1 MTKWDE
7 QFAPILAQG
16 REVREGQ
23 RTLGNAIIEAVEKG
37 GNLVAEASTGT
48 GKSLAALVPII
59 TEVLKAKAKNTSYRG
74 VISTET
80 LILQNQIFL
89 KDLPYLSTVYPGFTF
104 SKLMGRA
111 NYLCLENAKANVA
124 GNRSLDAIVEKLKT
138 RFDSLQDGERSDVER
153 VLGRKLANEEWDQ
166 ICGSMGFCSDNQC
179 GAEKCHAAKA
189 RKRAKTVDIVVV
201 NHAVLATD
209 LEMRMGATSEAA
221 EDGLLGSFEALVVDE
236 GHQLEPVLVSQW
248 TKELSMWELDRMSG
262 DVSVGIEKGQEAA
275 VNHSIGRVV
284 QTALDDIADV
294 LLNIQKFFTLLA
306 EREGVPWKGYSTAV
320 CMKYLS
326 GGSPQH
332 LIAAMNEYEQENPVR
347 LSSAELTLEEAIKYL
362 KGALEAAKEQK
373 IKGTTRKISKGHRAA
388 KDLLDIVRIL
398 SKAMETK
405 DGIISQYGIYGT
417 IVDGWERRNGEHG
430 MTLRMVPLDVSPKA
444 QYLWHTRT
452 NVLLSATLTDLTDG
466 SFRYA
471 RECVGFPN
479 SAKEVKVGT
488 PFELA
493 TQQLIYITPAREMPV
508 QEIKGAQ
515 FNLDEMVGLI
525 NASRG
530 RSLVLFTSRI
540 ELDWAVDELKQKQM
554 WGQFNYPILVQE
566 KDSDK
571 AALMDQFKSDNSS
584 VLLATK
590 SFFVGIDVPG
600 DSLSQVIL
608 AKFPLPR
615 YSVEC
620 RQQIQHWRS
629 RKFPRWYERESLTI
643 LQQAAG
649 RLIRSSDCRSV
660 VSILDYRASDAKS
673 SVYKTAKIGVDALG
687 SPVTID
693 INDVSNFFA
702 TA

>member
-7 QFAPILAQG
+7 QFAPVLAQG

-23 RTLGNAIIEAVEKG
+23 RILGNAIIEVVEKG
-37 GNLVAEASTGT
+37 GNLIAEASTGT

-59 TEVLKAKAKNTSYRG
+59 TKVLEAQKKQTSYRG
-74 VISTET
+74 VVSTET

-89 KDLPYLSTVYPGFTF
+89 KDLPFLTGLYPGFTF
-104 SKLMGRA
+104 AKLMGRS
-111 NYLCLENAKANVA
+111 NYLCLENAKLNKV
-124 GNRSLDAIVEKLKT
+124 GVKSLDTLVEKLKG
-138 RFDSLQDGERSDVER
+138 RWDSIGDGEQSDVER
-153 VLGRKLANEEWDQ
+153 VIGRKLLKEEWEK
-166 ICGSMGFCSDNQC
+166 ISGSATFCADNQC
-179 GAEKCHAAKA
+179 TAEKCHSAKA
-189 RKRAKTVDIVVV
+189 RKRAKTADIVVI

-209 LEMRMGATSEAA
+209 LEMRLGATTEAA

-248 TKELSMWELDRMSG
+248 TKELSMWELDKMSG
-262 DVSVGIEKGQEAA
+262 DVAVGIENGQQA
-275 VNHSIGRVV
+275 VSDHGIGRIT
-284 QTALDDIADV
+284 QTALDDIQEV

-306 EREGVPWKGYSTAV
+306 ERDGQEWKGHSAAV
-320 CMKYLS
+320 CMKY
-326 GGSPQH
+326 
-332 LIAAMNEYEQENPVR
+332 IAGNVTPNVVSAMNEYEQENPIR
-347 LSSAELTLEEAIKYL
+347 LANAETTLEKAITYL
-362 KGALEAAKEQK
+362 TKALVVAKDLK
-373 IKGTTRKISKGHRAA
+373 IKGVPRKISKGARAA

-417 IVDGWERRNGEHG
+417 IVDGWEKRNGEQG

-444 QYLWHTRT
+444 KYLWHTKS

-471 RECVGFPN
+471 KECVGFPA
-479 SAKEVKVGT
+479 AKEVKVST

-493 TQQLIYITPAREMPV
+493 TQQLIYITPASDTPV
-508 QEIKGAQ
+508 QELKGAQ
-515 FNLDEMVGLI
+515 FNLDEMVSLV

-530 RSLVLFTSRI
+530 RSLVLFTSRA
-540 ELDWAVDELKQKQM
+540 ELDWTVDELKLKQM
-554 WGQFNYPILVQE
+554 NGLFNYPILVQE

-571 AALMDQFKSDNSS
+571 AALMDQFKSDTSS

-600 DSLSQVIL
+600 ESLSQVIL

-620 RQQIQHWRS
+620 RQQISHWRK
-629 RKFPRWYERESLTI
+629 RNFPRWYERESLTI

-649 RLIRSSDCRSV
+649 RLIRSSDCRGV

-673 SVYKTAKIGVDALG
+673 SVYKTTKIGVDALG

-693 INDVSNFFA
+693 INAVANFFA
-702 TA
+702 PTV

>member
-23 RTLGNAIIEAVEKG
+23 RTLGNAIIEVIEKG

-59 TEVLKAKAKNTSYRG
+59 TKVLEAKNKKTSYRG

-89 KDLPYLSTVYPGFTF
+89 KDLPYLSTVYPGFTYA
-104 SKLMGRA
+104 KLMGRA
-111 NYLCLENAKANVA
+111 NYVCLEHAKSNVA
-124 GNRSLDAIVEKLKT
+124 GNRALDALVQKLKG
-138 RFDSLQDGERSDVER
+138 RYESIGDGERSDVDR
-153 VLGRKLANEEWDQ
+153 VLGRKVTNDEWEQ
-166 ICGSMGFCSDNQC
+166 ISGSMNFCADNQC
-179 GAEKCHAAKA
+179 VAEKCHSAKA
-189 RKRAKTVDIVVV
+189 RKRAKTADIVVV

-236 GHQLEPVLVSQW
+236 GHQLEPVLVAQW
-248 TKELSMWELDRMSG
+248 TKELTMWELNKMAG
-262 DVSVGIEKGQEAA
+262 DVAEGIEQGQGA
-275 VNHSIGRVV
+275 VSNASIGRIT
-284 QTALDDIADV
+284 QGALDDVSDA
-294 LLNIQKFFTLLA
+294 LLSIQKFFELLA
-306 EREGVPWKGYSTAV
+306 QREGVQWKGYSTAV

-347 LSSAELTLEEAIKYL
+347 LANAEKTLDSSIKYL
-362 KGALEAAKEQK
+362 ADALATAKEQQ
-373 IKGTTRKISKGHRAA
+373 IKGVSKKVSKGLRAA

-444 QYLWHTRT
+444 KYLWHTRS

-471 RECVGFPN
+471 RECVGFP
-479 SAKEVKVGT
+479 SAAKEVKVGT

-493 TQQLIYITPAREMPV
+493 TQQLIYITPAREVPV

-515 FNLDEMVGLI
+515 FNFAEMVSLI

-530 RSLVLFTSRI
+530 RTLVLFTSRI

-554 WGQFNYPILVQE
+554 WGEFNYPILVQE

-571 AALMDQFKSDNSS
+571 AELMERFKAENSS

-620 RQQIQHWRS
+620 KQQIAHWRS
-629 RKFPRWYERESLTI
+629 RRFPRWYERESLTI

-649 RLIRSSDCRSV
+649 RLIRSSDCRGV